1 MKRLPVPPLAQTMER
16 YLRTVEPLLSSEEF
30 ERTRAAVNAFV
41 AGSGPEAQRAL
52 EEFAQTEHGAGR
64 NWMSEAWLE
73 AYLVGRDNLTLLSN
87 VAFELAWSS
96 TRHGAGLAADVIH
109 RFAAVHLDYLRGDIG
124 PDSGP
129 RGDELCMRQWRYL
142 AGGLR
147 DPQLGKDVF
156 VPGNDDPAN
165 REVVVLHESSGYAV
179 RVSDEFGRP
188 LSRAAIATALA
199 TVLEDGPH
207 SDPPFTAPAYLAGT
221 DAARH
226 FSEGLRVPGNADT
239 YARLGDALFFI
250 NLISED
256 RPLAIHMEQ
265 AAFGAEQAW
274 PFKPVTLQVGLADDF
289 VGLHIEHSTMDGAT
303 VQSVIGRAQEVPD
316 DEPEDLTES
325 AGESAT
331 ESATGSAGES
341 LAAVPAERLRWNLR
355 PGAAQRLHR
364 AIERYERAA
373 SGHRWRL
380 VHVDTGTTLRDVPF
394 KLSLDACF
402 QFVMLY
408 AQLRAHGR
416 LRSTYESVDMREYQ
430 AGRTECL
437 RPNTPQAVEF
447 VKALLAGE
455 ATTELLRAALDGHR
469 EQVKAA
475 KSGQAIDRHL
485 FGLKLMANRAGLPA
499 PIFDD
504 PGYVALTTDALS
516 TTSLGERTR
525 IVRAAF
531 APTNPGCL
539 GIYYCPIDEGHGG
552 FEFCLNWQDGV
563 TERVDEFADALQ
575 EGTDRL
581 MEVLEAAAAE

>member
-16 YLRTVEPLLSSEEF
+16 YLLTVEPLLTPEEF
-30 ERTRAAVNAFV
+30 ERTRAAVEAFA

-52 EEFAQTEHGAGR
+52 EEFAQAEHDAGR

-73 AYLVGRDNLTLLSN
+73 TYLAGRDNLTLLSN
-87 VAFELAWSS
+87 VAFEIDWSS
-96 TRHGAGLAADVIH
+96 PRHGADLAADVIH
-109 RFAAVHLDYLRGDIG
+109 RFAAVHLDYLRGEIG

-147 DPQLGKDVF
+147 DPQVGHDVF
-156 VPGNDDPAN
+156 VPGLDDPAN
-165 REVVVLHESSGYAV
+165 REVVVLHHSAGYAV
-179 RVSDEFGRP
+179 RVSDENGRP
-188 LSRAAIATALA
+188 LSRSAIAASLA
-199 TVLEDGPH
+199 TVIEDPPN

-226 FSEGLRVPGNADT
+226 FTEGLRVAGNSET
-239 YARLGDALFFI
+239 YARLGDALFVI
-250 NLISED
+250 NLIPESM
-256 RPLAIHMEQ
+256 PLKDHMEQ

-303 VQSVIGRAQEVPD
+303 VQSIVGRAQQVPD
-316 DEPEDLTES
+316 DEPET
-325 AGESAT
+325 
-331 ESATGSAGES
+331 
-341 LAAVPAERLRWNLR
+341 LAAPDGGVPADPLRWNLR
-355 PGAAQRLHR
+355 PGAAQRLYR
-364 AIERYERAA
+364 AIERYEQAA
-373 SGHRWRL
+373 AGHRWRV
-380 VHVDTGTTLRDVPF
+380 VHVDTGPLPAVPF
-394 KLSLDACF
+394 KLSVDACF
-402 QFVMLY
+402 QFIMLY

-416 LRSTYESVDMREYQ
+416 VRSTYESVDMREYQ

-447 VKALLAGE
+447 VTALMAGE
-455 ATTELLRAALDGHR
+455 ATTEQLRAALAAHR
-469 EQVKAA
+469 EKVIAA

-485 FGLKLMANRAGLPA
+485 FGLRFMATRAGLPA

-504 PGYVALTTDALS
+504 PGYTALTTDALS
-516 TTSLGERTR
+516 TTSLGDRTR

-539 GIYYCPIDEGHGG
+539 GIYYCAVDDGNGG
-552 FEFCLNWQDGV
+552 LEFCLNWQDGV
-563 TERVDEFADALQ
+563 TERVDEFAAALQ
-575 EGTDRL
+575 EGADRL
-581 MEVLEAAAAE
+581 MEALKATK